1 MPARRRNLE
10 PGMIKGLRTTIYKV
24 PDLTRAKAW
33 YSQAFGITPYFDE
46 PFYVGFNVG
55 GFELG
60 LDPDAPAVIPPGGV
74 LTYWA
79 VDDVDAAY
87 ARLLQ
92 AGATRHEEPKEV
104 GSGIKVATVSD
115 PFGNIIGLIF
125 NPHFDPRA
133 VR

>member
-1 MPARRRNLE
+1 
-10 PGMIKGLRTTIYKV
+10 MIKGLRTTIYKV
-24 PDLTRAKAW
+24 TDLARAKAW
-33 YSQAFGITPYFDE
+33 YAQAFGITPYFDE

-60 LDPDAPAVIPPGGV
+60 LDPDAPATIGPGGV

-87 ARLLQ
+87 ARLIGL
-92 AGATRHEEPKEV
+92 GATRHEEPKEV
-104 GSGIKVATVSD
+104 GGGIKVATVLD
-115 PFGNIIGLIF
+115 PFGNILGLIF
-125 NPHFDPRA
+125 NPHFDLGA